1 METRAGLDAMTL
13 METEVSS
20 FASQSVKVRTDT
32 LRSLFLTSNYVMTVN
47 IAQNIKWAKYTPE
60 LNVLK

>member
-13 METEVSS
+13 LEMEVSS

-32 LRSLFLTSNYVMTVN
+32 SHWLLRDDS
-47 IAQNIKWAKYTPE
+47 K
-60 LNVLK
+60 